1 MEETKIT
8 SVPHDLGERM
18 FNTQHS
24 QLGEDKVKIE
34 FPEYRVHPNGGK
46 RVNQTKPASY
56 KDIENL
62 FMKAVKAVANKKPK
76 EEAFKY
82 FME

>member
-1 MEETKIT
+1 M
-8 SVPHDLGERM
+8 
-18 FNTQHS
+18 
-24 QLGEDKVKIE
+24 KIE

-56 KDIENL
+56 KDIENP
-62 FMKAVKAVANKKPK
+62 FMKAVKAVANKNPN